1 MLTRNTCSNHSQLK
15 DIMKSRLPLPNPAE
29 FTEAQ
34 QQTYDSIIR
43 TRGSIDGPFLAW
55 LHSSELAGHAEKLGN
70 FCRWHT
76 LLSARESEL
85 IILTVAA
92 HYACEVE
99 WQLHEPVAREAGLDE
114 EIIAAIRR
122 REKLG
127 LDDERLSLLRGI
139 ALQMLETH
147 RIEQSL
153 YEKAQHVLGNQT
165 LVETIG
171 VMGYYS
177 FVAATCNAFE
187 MTLG

>member
-1 MLTRNTCSNHSQLK
+1 
-15 DIMKSRLPLPNPAE
+15 MKSRLPLPNPAE

-43 TRGSIDGPFLAW
+43 TRGSIEGPFLAW
-55 LHSSELAGHAEKLGN
+55 LHSPELAGHAEKLGK

-76 LLSARESEL
+76 LLSPRESEL
-85 IILTVAA
+85 VILTVAA

-99 WQLHEPVAREAGLDE
+99 WHLHEPVARKAGLDDE
-114 EIIAAIRR
+114 VIVAIRR
-122 REKLG
+122 RNKLD

-139 ALQMLETH
+139 AIQMLETH
-147 RIEQSL
+147 RIQQSL
-153 YEKAQHVLGNQT
+153 FEKAQQVLGNQV

-171 VMGYYS
+171 ILGYYS
-177 FVAATCNAFE
+177 FIAATCNAFE